1 MSLNDFILIPLQT
14 ILGDFSKEQDKF
26 VEQKKEKKK
35 QQEAAVAPWVGYSDE
50 EELKIQILALSK
62 VCIF

>member
-1 MSLNDFILIPLQT
+1 MVQLLFVSTCLQT

-50 EELKIQILALSK
+50 EELKTQILALSK
-62 VCIF
+62 V